1 MREQLLV
8 WRNDFENI
16 SFNSRFVEKWME
28 QEEIYPCSA
37 PVIAVV
43 RGKYQT
49 GVFILNEG
57 ETLLLLDNSM
67 KLDVRLVHEWAFLE

>member
-16 SFNSRFVEKWME
+16 SFNSHFVEKWIE
-28 QEEIYPCSA
+28 QEEIYSCSA

-49 GVFILNEG
+49 GITG
-57 ETLLLLDNSM
+57 GG
-67 KLDVRLVHEWAFLE
+67 R